1 LNIREQ
7 VLSLPF
13 SHNFGSLSSLRAA
26 EGKRKRKRKEKEA
39 GIPFQSI
46 QKSFHVFHLSLQT
59 FKKVLKVQVTLV
71 QKFVFCSK
79 A

>member
-26 EGKRKRKRKEKEA
+26 EGKRKRKEKEA

-71 QKFVFCSK
+71 QKIVFCSK